1 MSESK
6 GQFNSNIG
14 FIMASVGSA
23 VGLGNLWG
31 FPYKMGTNGGF
42 AFLLLYLILAVF
54 VGASVMLAEFV
65 IGRGTGKGP
74 VEAFR
79 EIGQQYTFLG
89 YFAVAAS
96 ICVLSFYCCL
106 GGYTIKYWTANLIA
120 IFTHGGIFT
129 VSDTATYFMDF
140 VGSGLP
146 AVVCTAVFIII
157 NLVIVLG
164 GVSGGIEK
172 FTTIAM
178 PALFVM
184 LVIVIVKAITLP
196 GSSAGLLFMYKPN
209 WEVFSGTGWIS
220 VLAAAGGQMFFSL
233 SLGMAVMI
241 TYGSY
246 LSKKENLVSNA
257 IIVTVCDTLVALMAG
272 LAVFP
277 AVFAMGFE
285 PASGPGLL
293 FITLQSVFNTM
304 GAIGPIFGFLL
315 YFLVFIAAITSS
327 ISLLEGQTSTLIDA
341 RIRKG
346 QPYNRTAL
354 AAVMSLVALVT
365 NTITTI
371 DGLGTGPLPQPLGMC
386 WLDFFDLLGEG
397 ILMPL
402 GSLIVVALVGWV
414 WKIDFIDKEVSIEGN
429 QLHAKGFWNFC
440 FKITA
445 PLGMAMIL
453 LGQIDGFFG
462 LGIFG

>member
-54 VGASVMLAEFV
+54 VGAAVMLAEFV

-79 EIGQQYTFLG
+79 EIGTQYTFLG

-96 ICVLSFYCCL
+96 VCVLSFYCCL
-106 GGYTIKYWTANLIA
+106 GGYTIKYWVANLIA
-120 IFTHGGIFT
+120 IFTHGGIFK

-140 VGSGLP
+140 VGSGMP
-146 AVVCTAVFIII
+146 AVVCTAIFIVI

-178 PALFVM
+178 PALFIM
-184 LVIVIVKAITLP
+184 LVIVIIKAITLP
-196 GSSAGLLFMYKPN
+196 GSSDGLLFMYKPN

-246 LSKKENLVSNA
+246 LSKKESLVKNTV
-257 IIVTVCDTLVALMAG
+257 IVTICDTIVALMAG

-304 GAIGPIFGFLL
+304 GSIGPIFGFLL

-341 RIRKG
+341 KIRKG

-354 AAVMSLVALVT
+354 AAIMSLVALIT
-365 NTITTI
+365 NTITTV
-371 DGLGTGPLPQPLGMC
+371 DGLGSGPLPQPLGMC

-414 WKIDFIDKEVSIEGN
+414 WKIGFIDKEVSIEGN
-429 QLHAKGFWNFC
+429 ELHGQGFWNFC
-440 FKITA
+440 YKFTA
-445 PLGMAMIL
+445 PLGMLMIL
-453 LGQIDGFFG
+453 IGQIDGFFG
-462 LGIFG
+462 LGIFS